1 MQGVPNI
8 RASTSIAGRLTW
20 SFLFL
25 VCMTLLS
32 GHLYYLCYS
41 YYSYPKHSVIE
52 LGFSALVFPAVTF
65 CNVNP
70 LKKSKL
76 PETPERLRTLVS
88 RTDPEEIAKK
98 MAGAYEH
105 INGRHKRSIPQRQ
118 LTRQPANM
126 PASYSIHDG
135 EPGHS
140 STQRPQTTKQGHR
153 GQSRTLLNHSLDFIR
168 ADRGKFQKRDGSL
181 VGNQTS
187 DEKNDNRT
195 VRHLMD
201 RGGRERSLHDGS
213 SGLPLNGT
221 RRSIGTVTAKTLSG
235 NKWASQ
241 TGSHTV
247 FPLLTPPAPAPWT

>member
-88 RTDPEEIAKK
+88 RTDPDEIAKK
-98 MAGAYEH
+98 MVSPCCFSFFVCLSTNVSEIIFG
-105 INGRHKRSIPQRQ
+105 ING
-118 LTRQPANM
+118 
-126 PASYSIHDG
+126 
-135 EPGHS
+135 
-140 STQRPQTTKQGHR
+140 
-153 GQSRTLLNHSLDFIR
+153 
-168 ADRGKFQKRDGSL
+168 
-181 VGNQTS
+181 
-187 DEKNDNRT
+187 
-195 VRHLMD
+195 
-201 RGGRERSLHDGS
+201 
-213 SGLPLNGT
+213 SGLTDQL
-221 RRSIGTVTAKTLSG
+221 AKH
-235 NKWASQ
+235 Q
-241 TGSHTV
+241 MI
-247 FPLLTPPAPAPWT
+247 LLAFCDL